1 MADKIKLVVAIAFL
15 LGAIVAFYYFADQ
28 SKLVRVLGLLAATGL
43 AVVIALQTE
52 VGRAGW
58 GFGIESR
65 NEIRRV
71 VWPTRKETTQ
81 TTLVVF
87 VVVIVVA
94 IVLWL
99 LDMALLGSVQW
110 LTRQGG

>member
-1 MADKIKLVVAIAFL
+1 MADKIKLLVAIALL
-15 LGAIVAFYYFADQ
+15 LGAIVAFYYFADY
-28 SKLVRVLGLLAATGL
+28 SKLVRVLGLLATLGV

-58 GFGIESR
+58 GFAIESR
-65 NEIRRV
+65 NEMRRV

-87 VVVIVVA
+87 VVVIIVA

-99 LDMALLGSVQW
+99 LDMVLLGSVQW
-110 LTRQGG
+110 LTHSGG

>member
-1 MADKIKLVVAIAFL
+1 MADKIKLLAAIAVL
-15 LGAIVAFYYFADQ
+15 LGAIVGFYWFADQ
-28 SKLVRVLGLLAATGL
+28 SKLLRVLGLLAALGM

-52 VGRAGW
+52 IGRAGW
-58 GFGIESR
+58 GFAIESR
-65 NEIRRV
+65 NEMRRV

-99 LDMALLGSVQW
+99 LDMRLLGSVQW
-110 LTRQGG
+110 LTRPGG